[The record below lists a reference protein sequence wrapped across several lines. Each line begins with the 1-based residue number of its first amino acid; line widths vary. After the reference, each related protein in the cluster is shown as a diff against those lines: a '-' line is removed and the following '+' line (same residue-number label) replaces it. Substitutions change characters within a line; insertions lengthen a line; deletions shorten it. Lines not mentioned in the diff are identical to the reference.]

1 MLTPFKFQ
9 LYHFVDVFSPFLLFL
24 VFFSRFLTCLIDFRP
39 RSDTARLLATAA
51 TAAAAAK
58 EKLPAPQ
65 VQASEEV
72 LLKICRL
79 VERECRCVM
88 HGKIQSV
95 SQNRRKRLPPLFPTL
110 APHTF
115 SLTFSTEEAIFGT
128 RKRGERRQR
137 PSEAVSQAIFR
148 TLLLLALDVFILS
161 FPFPFSTP
169 HSLSVIVGN
178 GHTHTPG

>member
-1 MLTPFKFQ
+1 M
-9 LYHFVDVFSPFLLFL
+9 FSPLSYSFWCFSLF
-24 VFFSRFLTCLIDFRP
+24 FLTCLIDFRP

-51 TAAAAAK
+51 TAVAAK

-95 SQNRRKRLPPLFPTL
+95 SQN
-110 APHTF
+110 
-115 SLTFSTEEAIFGT
+115 
-128 RKRGERRQR
+128 
-137 PSEAVSQAIFR
+137 
-148 TLLLLALDVFILS
+148 
-161 FPFPFSTP
+161 
-169 HSLSVIVGN
+169 
-178 GHTHTPG
+178 